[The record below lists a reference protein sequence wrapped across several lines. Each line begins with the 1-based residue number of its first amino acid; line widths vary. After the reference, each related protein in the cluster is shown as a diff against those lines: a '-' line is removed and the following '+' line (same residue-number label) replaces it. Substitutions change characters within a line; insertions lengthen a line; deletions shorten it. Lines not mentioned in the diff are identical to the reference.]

1 MAAENRYTIR
11 ELAGMAATRKAAHG
25 VAFVFGAGAV
35 AVGKASDPSWIAT
48 VAMSD
53 PIAPAVL
60 LDYVVADDSGKVKR
74 FSTVDALVKSVALI
88 SENNVGL
95 YGVELDTGALFASK
109 VPANI
114 YKDAENKGIKLKK
127 IRTAQVAKRAAL
139 DAMTDE
145 GGPMFGWVN
154 GNAAQVARYEETV
167 AQSESID
174 RDVTALS
181 VEIDRLQAIVESDP
195 DYVGTP

>member
-11 ELAGMAATRKAAHG
+11 ELAGMAAARKATHG
-25 VAFVFGAGAV
+25 VDFVFGAGAV

-48 VAMSD
+48 IAMSD
-53 PIAPAVL
+53 PVAPTVM
-60 LDYVVADDSGKVKR
+60 LDYVVGDDSGKVKR
-74 FSTVDALVKSVALI
+74 FATVDALVKSIALI
-88 SENNVGL
+88 SENNAGL

-114 YKDAENKGIKLKK
+114 YKDAENKVIKLTK
-127 IRTAQVAKRAAL
+127 IRAAQVAKRAAL

-145 GGPMFGWVN
+145 GGPMFGWNN

-167 AQSESID
+167 AQSESVD